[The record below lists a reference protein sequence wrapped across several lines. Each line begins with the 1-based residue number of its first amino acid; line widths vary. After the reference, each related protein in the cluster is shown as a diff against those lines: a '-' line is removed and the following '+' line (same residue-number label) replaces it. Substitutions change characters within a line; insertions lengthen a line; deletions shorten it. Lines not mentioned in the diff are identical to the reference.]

1 MNATDIWLKVRHLFE
16 TDDGSLPD
24 IFIQNLTDR
33 QVVQIYN
40 KVMEQSEIEGDPT
53 LWSLEEEKDVPI
65 KSVENPSQ
73 KFIEKK
79 VDSFRHV
86 INHHYINGVKIP
98 TLSICVET
106 KGVSFDYRMGNEW
119 EEKQVSAL
127 FGLLSLLKEMAP
139 NAKIF
144 QANEGGYDQP
154 SDIFATIFREYHES
168 KHRM

>member
-24 IFIQNLTDR
+24 IFIENLTDR

-86 INHHYINGVKIP
+86 INHLYINDIKIP

-106 KGVSFDYRMGNEW
+106 RGVSFEW

-127 FGLLSLLKEMAP
+127 FDLLSSIKEMAP

-168 KHRM
+168 KRLR